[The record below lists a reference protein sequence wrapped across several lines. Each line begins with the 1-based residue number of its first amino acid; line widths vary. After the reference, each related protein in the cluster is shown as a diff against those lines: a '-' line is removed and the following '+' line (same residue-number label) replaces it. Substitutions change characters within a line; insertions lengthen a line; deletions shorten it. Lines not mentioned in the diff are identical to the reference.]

1 MDQMTYTPLEVKQN
15 SVTFQWYLKMSEIF
29 IENEEIIKQKTIEY
43 QDLLRKRIEQFR
55 RDLDAYWD
63 QLMEFE
69 NWGDIKCISKYKRK
83 ATLLDAR
90 LSAASEKIVRINEEE
105 TSFGWPLST
114 YPLRLET
121 HERLMPYK
129 KLFDAG
135 QDFIEKK
142 NQWLKS
148 QVGSYDPIDI
158 DRNIEETYNDLIILN
173 QGFDEH
179 SQSKR
184 LADDIKIIIDEFKIN
199 MPVIQNLGNPGLKAR
214 HWEQIS
220 EMVGFPI
227 LVTPELT
234 LERIIEFGLEDYIAR
249 FQKTSES
256 ATKENSLEL
265 EMSNMMTEWHGV
277 IFKIEEYSDAGTYLL
292 GDINGIQTLLDDH
305 LIKTQTMK
313 NSPYIKPFEKEILYV
328 LSKYD
333 SINLKNDFKIY
344 F

>member
-1 MDQMTYTPLEVKQN
+1 MDQTTYTPLEVKQN
-15 SVTFQWYLKMSEIF
+15 SVTFQWYLKMPEIF
-29 IENEEIIKQKTIEY
+29 VENQQIINLKTTEY
-43 QDLLRKRIEQFR
+43 QDLLETRIEQFR
-55 RDLDAYWD
+55 KDLDAYWD

-83 ATLLDAR
+83 ATSLNAR
-90 LSAASEKIVRINEEE
+90 LLAASEKIVRINEEE
-105 TSFGWPLST
+105 ISFSWPLST

-121 HERLMPYK
+121 HEKLMPYK

-148 QVGSYDPIDI
+148 MVGCNNPIDI
-158 DRNIEETYNDLIILN
+158 DRNIEETYNDLIVLN

-184 LADDIKIIIDEFKIN
+184 LADDVKVIIDEFKIN
-199 MPVIQNLGNPGLKAR
+199 MPIIQNLGNPGLKAR

-234 LERIIEFGLEDYIAR
+234 LEKIIEFGLEDYIAR
-249 FQKTSES
+249 FEKISES

-265 EMSNMMTEWHGV
+265 EMSNMMIEWQGV
-277 IFKIEEYSDAGTYLL
+277 IFQINEYSDAGTYLL
-292 GDINGIQTLLDDH
+292 GEINSIQTLLDDH

-328 LSKYD
+328 FLECATRT
-333 SINLKNDFKIY
+333 I
-344 F
+344 